1 MGIRGPAA
9 DAVDGAAYDALEAR
23 LKAILPEEYQ
33 QAYEDVQPVSMGSAG
48 LKYDA
53 DGAVAWD
60 EMWDTFCDLAMAG
73 GPPHKGK
80 LLEPATRA
88 QVDADPEGYAR
99 AAREICRGITLVS
112 DLMAQP
118 SPDPGWVRVACL
130 NETAAG
136 WLLRA
141 ITMENVAARVRG
153 ATLDLPAGP
162 HFRIEKEI
170 KNVVTVIAKTTHYWM
185 GHMVLSQ
192 RRAIG
197 ELFTALAAAS
207 PLVEPVESYDGRRAD
222 AHEPAFTALADAIRA
237 ATGLA
242 PSAHRYAG
250 WLGLA
255 CPSVRAAIWMMRA
268 LVASNVLARREET
281 VLFVPVNPAADPGGA
296 RVAAAVARVH
306 RFATARGVC

>member
-1 MGIRGPAA
+1 MSKRGRTA
-9 DAVDGAAYDALEAR
+9 DTADEAFTALEQR

-33 QAYEDVQPVSMGSAG
+33 QSYEDVRPVSMGSAG

-53 DGAVAWD
+53 SGAVAWD
-60 EMWDTFCDLAMAG
+60 EMWETFCDLAMAG
-73 GPPHKGK
+73 GPPHKGR

-88 QVDADPEGYAR
+88 QVEAEPDQYAR
-99 AAREICRGITLVS
+99 VAREICRGVTLVS
-112 DLMAQP
+112 DLLAQP
-118 SPDPGWVRVACL
+118 APDPGWIRVACL

-141 ITMENVAARVRG
+141 ITMENVAARVHG

-162 HFRIEKEI
+162 HFRIEREI

-197 ELFTALAAAS
+197 DLFARMAAES
-207 PLVEPVESYDGRRAD
+207 PLVDPVQSSDGARAAD
-222 AHEPAFTALADAIRA
+222 HEPPFAALAEAIRT

-242 PSAHRYAG
+242 PSDHRYAG
-250 WLGLA
+250 WLGVA
-255 CPSVRAAIWMMRA
+255 CPDVHGAIWMMRA

-306 RFATARGVC
+306 RFAAARGVC

>member
-1 MGIRGPAA
+1 MRADGPPADTAA
-9 DAVDGAAYDALEAR
+9 DLTGEALEAR

-33 QAYEDVQPVSMGSAG
+33 QSYDEVQPVSMGSAG

-53 DGAVAWD
+53 SGAVAWD
-60 EMWDTFCDLAMAG
+60 EMWETFCDLAMAG
-73 GPPHKGK
+73 GPPHKGR
-80 LLEPATRA
+80 LLEPATRS
-88 QVDADPEGYAR
+88 QVDADPDGYAR
-99 AAREICRGITLVS
+99 VAREICRGVTLVS

-141 ITMENVAARVRG
+141 ITMENVAARVHG

-162 HFRIEKEI
+162 AFRIEKEI

-197 ELFTALAAAS
+197 ELFARLAIES
-207 PLVEPVESYDGRRAD
+207 PLVEPIASNGARDA
-222 AHEPAFTALADAIRA
+222 AHEPAFAGLADAIRA
-237 ATGLA
+237 ATGLE

-250 WLGLA
+250 WLGVA

-281 VLFVPVNPAADPGGA
+281 VLFVPVNPVTDPGGA
-296 RVAAAVARVH
+296 RVAAAVTRVH
-306 RFATARGVC
+306 RFAIARGVR

>member
-1 MGIRGPAA
+1 MRTDGPAA
-9 DAVDGAAYDALEAR
+9 PTTADPTFAALEAR

-33 QAYEDVQPVSMGSAG
+33 QSYEDVQPVSMGSAG
-48 LKYDA
+48 LKYDEG
-53 DGAVAWD
+53 GAVAWD

-73 GPPHKGK
+73 GPPHKGT
-80 LLEPATRA
+80 LLEPAARA
-88 QVDADPEGYAR
+88 QVDADPDGYAR
-99 AAREICRGITLVS
+99 VAREICRGVTLVS
-112 DLMAQP
+112 DLLAQP
-118 SPDPGWVRVACL
+118 SPDPGWIRVACL

-141 ITMENVAARVRG
+141 IAMENVAVRVHG

-162 HFRIEKEI
+162 AFRIEKEI

-197 ELFTALAAAS
+197 ELFARMAAES
-207 PLVEPVESYDGRRAD
+207 PLVEPMAWSGERAAAD
-222 AHEPAFTALADAIRA
+222 EPAFASLAGAIRA
-237 ATGLA
+237 ATGLE
-242 PSAHRYAG
+242 PSAHRPAG
-250 WLGLA
+250 WLGLS

-268 LVASNVLARREET
+268 LVASNVLSRREGT
-281 VLFVPVNPAADPGGA
+281 ALFVPVNPATDPGGA

-306 RFATARGVC
+306 RFAVARGAC

>member
-9 DAVDGAAYDALEAR
+9 DAVDGGTYEALEAR

-33 QAYEDVQPVSMGSAG
+33 QGYEDVQPVSMGSAG

>member
-9 DAVDGAAYDALEAR
+9 DAVDGGTYEALEAR

-33 QAYEDVQPVSMGSAG
+33 QGYEDVQPVSMGSAG

-197 ELFTALAAAS
+197 ELFAALAAAS

>member
-1 MGIRGPAA
+1 MSSGGRASDTA
-9 DAVDGAAYDALEAR
+9 DVQGYEALEIR

-33 QAYEDVQPVSMGSAG
+33 QSYEDVKPVSMGSAG
-48 LKYDA
+48 LKYDES
-53 DGAVAWD
+53 GAVAWD
-60 EMWDTFCDLAMAG
+60 EMWETFCDLAMAG
-73 GPPHKGK
+73 GPPHKGT

-88 QVDADPEGYAR
+88 QVDADPDGYAR
-99 AAREICRGITLVS
+99 VAREICRGVTLVS

-118 SPDPGWVRVACL
+118 SPDPGWIRVACL

-141 ITMENVAARVRG
+141 IVMENVSARVHG

-162 HFRIEKEI
+162 AFRIEKEI

-197 ELFTALAAAS
+197 ELFARMAAES
-207 PLVEPVESYDGRRAD
+207 PLVEPMAWSGVRAAD
-222 AHEPAFTALADAIRA
+222 EPAFASLAGAIRA
-237 ATGLA
+237 ATGLE
-242 PSAHRYAG
+242 PSAHRHAG
-250 WLGLA
+250 WLGLE

-268 LVASNVLARREET
+268 LVASNVLSRREET
-281 VLFVPVNPAADPGGA
+281 ALFVPVNPTSDPGGA

-306 RFATARGVC
+306 RFASARGIC